1 MSTVAKKLQ
10 TAFTVSG
17 DGLGETF
24 DSALLMGENEAT
36 TLDLTN
42 PLGITQVDFINNE
55 SGFDNTS
62 YNAAGFDKTNL
73 IGICSNAVSSQI
85 VFTDASNPSS
95 FSVNGRY
102 TDTSI
107 ISFPRSEI
115 AVDSANEVCFVTSGS
130 VPSARSGRTIQV
142 LDYSTISSP
151 TLGTYFDL
159 GTAGDSNRYGTTIDE
174 TNQVLYST
182 TGSRIYSY
190 DVSDLAGSGIV
201 ELDNYYNPTD
211 IGGMRGMVVDVAN
224 EVLYGCNYTQDKLV
238 SVDISDPANL
248 VALDTVTDATNL
260 NNAYTVELD
269 TYRNLAF
276 VYCVG
281 GAINCIDI
289 SDPSNMVLKS
299 TLTGYT
305 GAAGTEQTIAIDTFK
320 KLVYLKARFNL
331 GNRIHVVSYT
341 SAGALTAEGSTVL
354 GNSNDGGILNIYNK
368 V

>member
-42 PLGITQVDFINNE
+42 PLGITQVDFIFNE
-55 SGFDNTS
+55 SGFNDPF

-73 IGICSNAVSSQI
+73 IGICANSISDKI
-85 VFTDASNPSS
+85 VFTDVSNPSS
-95 FSVNGRY
+95 FSVNGSY
-102 TDTSI
+102 DNI
-107 ISFPRSEI
+107 AYINQPQSEI

-130 VPSARSGRTIQV
+130 TAGNSGQKTIQV

-151 TLGTYFDL
+151 TLGPYIDL
-159 GTAGDSNRYGTTIDE
+159 GTAGPSNRYGTTIDE

-182 TGSRIYSY
+182 TGGRIYSY

-201 ELDNYYNPTD
+201 ELDNYYNATD

-299 TLTGYT
+299 TLTGY
-305 GAAGTEQTIAIDTFK
+305 GGSGQEQTIAIDTFK
-320 KLVYLKARFNL
+320 KLVYLKARLNS

-341 SAGALTAEGSTVL
+341 PSGAMTAEGSTAL
-354 GNSNDGGILNIYNK
+354 GTSNEGGILNIYNK

>member
-24 DSALLMGENEAT
+24 DSALLMGANEAT

-42 PLGITQVDFINNE
+42 PLGITQVSFINNE
-55 SGFDNTS
+55 SGFDNIS
-62 YNAAGFDKTNL
+62 FNAAGFDKTNL
-73 IGICSNAVSSQI
+73 IGICSNSVSDKI

-95 FSVNGRY
+95 FSVNGSY
-102 TDTSI
+102 TDNSI
-107 ISFPRSEI
+107 INLPRSEI
-115 AVDSANEVCFVTSGS
+115 AVDSANEVCFVTSGA

-151 TLGTYFDL
+151 TVGTYLDI
-159 GTAGDSNRYGTTIDE
+159 GTNSTSNRYGTTIDE

-182 TGSRIYSY
+182 TANRLYSY

-201 ELDNYYNPTD
+201 ELDNYYNSNF
-211 IGGMRGMVVDVAN
+211 GGMRGMVVDVAN
-224 EVLYGCNYTQDKLV
+224 EVLYGCNYAGDKLV

-248 VALDTVTDATNL
+248 GVLDSVTDATNL

-299 TLTGYT
+299 TLTGYS
-305 GAAGTEQTIAIDTFK
+305 GNAIEQTIAIDTFK
-320 KLVYLKARFNL
+320 KLVYLKAKFNSF
-331 GNRIHVVSYT
+331 NRIHVVSYT
-341 SAGALTAEGSTVL
+341 PEGALTAEGYTSL
-354 GNSNDGGILNIYNK
+354 GSSNDGGILNIYNK

>member
-36 TLDLTN
+36 TLDLTD
-42 PLGITQVDFINNE
+42 PLGITQVSAINNE
-55 SGFDNTS
+55 SGFNDPS
-62 YNAAGFDKTNL
+62 FNAAGFDKTNL
-73 IGICSNAVSSQI
+73 IGICSNAVSDKI

-95 FSVNGRY
+95 FSVNGSY
-102 TDTSI
+102 DNI
-107 ISFPRSEI
+107 AYINNPRSEI
-115 AVDSANEVCFVTSGS
+115 AVDSANEVCFVTSAS
-130 VPSARSGRTIQV
+130 TPTARSGKTIQV

-151 TLGTYFDL
+151 TLGTFFDL
-159 GTAGDSNRYGTTIDE
+159 GTDGNSNRYGTTIDE

-182 TGSRIYSY
+182 TANRIYAY

-201 ELDNYYNPTD
+201 ELDNYFNTNF
-211 IGGMRGMVVDVAN
+211 GGARGMVVDVAN
-224 EVLYGCNYTQDKLV
+224 EVLYVCNYTADKLV
-238 SVDISDPANL
+238 SVDISDTSNL
-248 VALDTVTDATNL
+248 AILDNVTDATNL

-299 TLTGYT
+299 TLTGY
-305 GAAGTEQTIAIDTFK
+305 GGSGTEQTIAIDTFK
-320 KLVYLKARFNL
+320 KLVYLKARLNS

-341 SAGALTAEGSTVL
+341 PSGAMTAEGSTAL
-354 GNSNDGGILNIYNK
+354 GASNDGGILNIYNK

>member
-62 YNAAGFDKTNL
+62 FNAAGFDKTNL
-73 IGICSNAVSSQI
+73 IGICSNQVTSQI

-95 FSVNGRY
+95 FSVDGRY
-102 TDTSI
+102 TDNSI
-107 ISFPRSEI
+107 ISLPRSEI

-151 TLGTYFDL
+151 TLGPYVDL
-159 GTAGDSNRYGTTIDE
+159 GTASHSNRYGTTIDE

-182 TGSRIYSY
+182 TGSRIFSY

-201 ELDNYYNPTD
+201 ELDNYYNTI
-211 IGGMRGMVVDVAN
+211 IGGMRGLVVDVAN
-224 EVLYGCNYTQDKLV
+224 EVLYGCNYTADRLV
-238 SVDISDPANL
+238 SVDISDPTNL
-248 VALDTVTDATNL
+248 VVLDSITDATNL

-276 VYCVG
+276 VYCGG

-305 GAAGTEQTIAIDTFK
+305 GAAGLEQTIAIDTFK
-320 KLVYLKARFNL
+320 KLIYLKARFNL

-341 SAGALTAEGSTVL
+341 SAGALTAEGSSVL